1 MKVLRLLFAA
11 KTSIVRVVPLM
22 RDTRVP
28 LSLKAIAIGL
38 GVLTVSPVDIFS
50 DIPVLGMFDDVA
62 MLTMICMAFV
72 YLAGRHVAPV
82 PVRPVRRRPGDSL
95 AIR

>member
-1 MKVLRLLFAA
+1 
-11 KTSIVRVVPLM
+11 
-22 RDTRVP
+22 
-28 LSLKAIAIGL
+28 
-38 GVLTVSPVDIFS
+38 
-50 DIPVLGMFDDVA
+50 VLGMFDDVA